1 MPILQM
7 KQCPNPYC
15 QTENPNDAKYCHL
28 CGQKLH
34 ENIFLANLRKNKGEL
49 LCGIGLLGMILLI
62 VGALGFATFTNAIL
76 GSIMMATSIFFLDQE
91 TF

>member
-1 MPILQM
+1 MSN
-7 KQCPNPYC
+7 CPNPNC
-15 QTENPNDAKYCHL
+15 QADNPNDARYCHM

-34 ENIFLANLRKNKGEL
+34 KNKFVAFLKSYKGEL

-62 VGALGFATFTNAIL
+62 LGALGFATFTNAIL